1 MIILHRKCANCRRKI
16 RRIYLK
22 LALSEEKCK
31 WKQFGAILKHHTI
44 SFLCTHL
51 IVSVTFSI
59 NLHARYLVGQ
69 ARKFRKLVY
78 VIICR
83 LTGKLDADP
92 YTKFSLILPILS
104 CLYESQIWFAGRKAD
119 YSRSLFRGVNDK
131 TSLFSQ

>member
-1 MIILHRKCANCRRKI
+1 MQMEAFWGDIKTP
-16 RRIYLK
+16 
-22 LALSEEKCK
+22 
-31 WKQFGAILKHHTI
+31 HHLI
-44 SFLCTHL
+44 PVFTHL
-51 IVSVTFSI
+51 ILSVTFSI

-104 CLYESQIWFAGRKAD
+104 CLFESQIWLAGRKAD